1 MPQPFLR
8 SALIVLAVLVSS
20 GPIIAEDGFH
30 VLQCHTDYQTPLI
43 PGTEFTVHQT
53 DRPQPPRVIPGEM
66 DSQAPPSDAIVLF
79 DGRSLE
85 HFRPTKWT
93 VREGWIVAGAGPL
106 VTEDAF
112 GDCQLHVEWRTP
124 DPPTNNPM
132 NAGNS
137 GIFFMQKYELQVF
150 DSYTCK
156 IYADGSAGAIYG
168 QTPPLV
174 NACRPPGQWQ
184 TFDVFFG
191 SPKFDGDRLVAPA
204 LITVLHNG
212 VFVQVD
218 TEILGPTRHQKSL
231 PYEPHA
237 DRMPIL
243 FQGHG
248 SPVAFRNIWVRDL
261 ANSNNSTKE
270 QLP

>member
-1 MPQPFLR
+1 MTQTILQ
-8 SALIVLAVLVSS
+8 SALIVLALHVSAGS
-20 GPIIAEDGFH
+20 ITAEDDFH
-30 VLQCHTDYQTPLI
+30 VLQCHTNYQTPLI
-43 PGTEFTVHQT
+43 PGSEFTVHQP
-53 DRPQPPRVIPGEM
+53 DRPQPPRVIPGDM
-66 DSQAPPSDAIVLF
+66 KSQTPPSDAIVLF

-85 HFRPTKWT
+85 HFQTTKWT
-93 VREGWIVAGAGPL
+93 MRDGLIIAGAGPL
-106 VTEDAF
+106 VTEGAF

-124 DPPTNNPM
+124 DPPTDNPM

-137 GIFFMQKYELQVF
+137 GIFLMQKYELQVF

-174 NACRPPGQWQ
+174 NACRPPGKWQ
-184 TFDVFFG
+184 TFDVFFRA
-191 SPKFDGDRLVAPA
+191 PKFDGEQLVSPA
-204 LITVLHNG
+204 RITVLHNG
-212 VFVQVD
+212 VFVQVN

-231 PYEPHA
+231 PYERHP

-248 SPVAFRNIWVRDL
+248 SPVAYRNIWVRDL
-261 ANSNNSTKE
+261 ASSNNSTKE
-270 QLP
+270 